1 MGCPVHI
8 WVPLMAAAAPFG
20 VVVRARTRD
29 LLNKYRRNAAN
40 DLPETPVKRWAPVS
54 ASPDDES
61 GGSA

>member
-29 LLNKYRRNAAN
+29 LLNKYRRNTAN